1 MKTAKNAA
9 IFMIMLI
16 ITLPFYTAG
25 VFADSVVVNPS
36 LVDKDGKKIGAIKKG
51 TPEWI
56 VNVGILPQPARG
68 LEYEREID
76 GKTVKFNLNE
86 DVVIRKDGVD
96 VPFAQCTKQDARYI
110 CTYISGDVSSSSQN
124 YEICSAPEKQ
134 GCSACPSENPCR
146 KTFSLNIDSAEPQVI
161 SFSINP
167 AQLLADDASAEY
179 RVQDTL
185 TGSGDRCSGLEKL
198 SSPLSISLILPYL
211 V

>member
-96 VPFAQCTKQDARYI
+96 VPFAQCTKQDARYM
-110 CTYISGDVSSSSQN
+110 CTYTSGDVSSSSQN

-167 AQLLADDASAEY
+167 AQLLADDAAIQA
-179 RVQDTL
+179 RAADHIFFAC
-185 TGSGDRCSGLEKL
+185 DA
-198 SSPLSISLILPYL
+198 I
-211 V
+211 